1 MAPPG
6 RDPQFV
12 LEHSGFVAKLVR
24 RLVFDPELA
33 RDVEQETW
41 LAALKHEGPARGS
54 ERSWLATIARNLA
67 RRAWRTKARREER
80 ELDPPPQPSTPT
92 PAEILER
99 EALRREV
106 VEALLA
112 LDEPWRETLVLHFL
126 EELPSQTIAER
137 LGVPLETVRTRIK
150 RGLELLRARLE
161 RRTHLHGAA
170 LSLALVE
177 AWRLSP
183 PPFAAFA
190 ASVSSLSIGAV
201 LMSTATKSF
210 VAAAA
215 VLALVFAYRFTSD
228 SEPATPN
235 DAVAAL
241 EPQEALAAPR
251 EQAAEEN
258 ADATARTELA
268 PQAAPAA
275 ASAPASASTLC
286 TVILRAKWEHDGAP
300 ANGIGFDMHSSNARD
315 FYRDAARHWT
325 GEDGSVRIEN
335 VPPGRVTFYSERGSF
350 AQGEAKAGETIEVE
364 LTMPQGF
371 LLKGRVLDVDRTPM
385 AGASVYLWQCF
396 NDADEG
402 WVVARSDERG
412 EYQVRGLST
421 MLNFISARAPGR
433 APTLQRLVMS
443 NTGAVVE
450 VDLVFEAAGG
460 ALRGRVIDPD
470 GTPLAGAVV
479 VVGGYAEDG
488 SSVRMPDGA
497 EARAA
502 AGQRVRTD
510 AEGWFEVDGL
520 PAGDIPVRARGGDF
534 APWRGS
540 VAIDVGRRSPLE
552 IRLTRGGRITGVVRN
567 DAGEPVARAEVKLG
581 QIGNFES
588 AHRRTAPDGT
598 FEIGGI
604 SGGESKLEV
613 EHDKF
618 GSASMP
624 VTVVEGATQ
633 HVEFRLDRGLTLRVR
648 IGGNVAD
655 WIGGHV
661 QATADAMQKG
671 EYYNSLQVGAD
682 GFVEF
687 TQCPDIPLKLLL
699 FAPNDFMFPRAT
711 LEGVLASAGEV
722 WLHPDPAKIGSVR
735 LKGRIVDV
743 DGNPVGSARLMPSTE
758 GYPMSPI
765 ESCDSAT
772 GRFELGSY
780 APGKWMVRA
789 EAIGFVTGRTEFVS
803 VASGTTHDFGDIVM
817 QREARVR
824 VFGLRQTPETRAAF
838 VDGAGGLQEFA
849 PAGTEWLSP
858 PLEEGRGWVV
868 TGGGQV
874 ALVAQQV
881 EIHAGETLDVRA
893 VEQLVVPRR
902 LRPAAS
908 LAAEFSY
915 LGVFDAN
922 GVSLGAFGAGEQGGD
937 VRVPLATGRYELRL
951 FSNSGELGRRTIEVT
966 DERGD
971 EPIELALD

>member
-12 LEHSGFVAKLVR
+12 LEHSGFVRELVR

-33 RDVEQETW
+33 RDIEQETW
-41 LAALKHEGPARGS
+41 LAALKHEGPARGA
-54 ERSWLATIARNLA
+54 ERSWLATIARNLT
-67 RRAWRTKARREER
+67 RRAWRAKARREER

-126 EELPSQTIAER
+126 EELQAQTIAER

-183 PPFAAFA
+183 PPFAALA
-190 ASVSSLSIGAV
+190 ASVTSLSILAV
-201 LMSTATKSF
+201 LMSTAAKSF
-210 VAAAA
+210 VAVAAL
-215 VLALVFAYRFTSD
+215 LALLAAYRFTSP
-228 SEPATPN
+228 SEPGTPHA
-235 DAVAAL
+235 AVGAL
-241 EPQEALAAPR
+241 EPQDALAAPR
-251 EQAAEEN
+251 EPGPEED
-258 ADATARTELA
+258 ADTTARTELA
-268 PQAAPAA
+268 PHSAPVA
-275 ASAPASASTLC
+275 ASAPASVSTFGA
-286 TVILRAKWEHDGAP
+286 VVVRAKWEHDGAP
-300 ANGIGFDMHSSNARD
+300 AVGIGFDMHSSSVRD

-325 GEDGSVRIEN
+325 GADGSVRIEN
-335 VPPGRVTFYSERGSF
+335 VLPGRVTFYSERGSY
-350 AQGEAKAGETIEVE
+350 AQGHAKAGETIEVE
-364 LTMPQGF
+364 LPLPQGF
-371 LLKGRVLDVDRTPM
+371 LLKGRVLDVDRTPL
-385 AGASVYLWQCF
+385 AGASVYLWQSF

-402 WVVARSDERG
+402 WVVARSDDRG
-412 EYQVRGLST
+412 QYEVRGLSK
-421 MLNFISARAPGR
+421 MLNFVSARAPGR

-443 NTGAVVE
+443 NPGSEVE
-450 VDLVFEAAGG
+450 IDLVFEAAGG
-460 ALRGRVIDPD
+460 AVRGRVLDPE
-470 GTPLAGAVV
+470 GTPLADAVV
-479 VVGGYAEDG
+479 VVGGYVEDG
-488 SSVRMPDGA
+488 SSVSMPDGT

-502 AGQRVRTD
+502 AGQRVRSD

-520 PAGDIPVRARGGDF
+520 RVGDVPVRARGGDF

-567 DAGEPVARAEVKLG
+567 DAGEPVARAAVKLG
-581 QIGNFES
+581 QIANFES
-588 AHRRTAPDGT
+588 AHRWTALDGT
-598 FEIGGI
+598 FEIVGAI
-604 SGGESKLEV
+604 GGEATIEV
-613 EHDKF
+613 EHDKL

-633 HVEFRLDRGLTLRVR
+633 HVELRLDRGRTLRVR
-648 IGGNVAD
+648 IGGNIAD
-655 WIGGHV
+655 WVGGRV
-661 QATADAMQKG
+661 QAQPDSMAKAA
-671 EYYNSLQVGAD
+671 YFNSLQVGAD
-682 GFVEF
+682 GVVEF
-687 TQCPDIPLKLLL
+687 AQCPETPLKLEL
-699 FAPNDFMFPRAT
+699 FAPGDFMFPRAT
-711 LEGVLASAGEV
+711 LQGVLAQSGEV
-722 WLHPDPAKIGSVR
+722 WLHPDPAKVGFVR

-743 DGNPVGSARLMPSTE
+743 DGKPVGSARIMPSTE

-772 GRFELGSY
+772 GGFELGAY
-780 APGKWMVRA
+780 APGRWMVRA
-789 EAIGFVTGRTEFVS
+789 EAIGFLTGRTEFVS
-803 VASGTTHDFGDIVM
+803 VASGATHDFGDIVM

-838 VDGAGGLQEFA
+838 VDGAGGLQVFA
-849 PAGTEWLSP
+849 PAGAEWLSP
-858 PLEEGRGWVV
+858 PLAAGRGWVV

-893 VEQLVVPRR
+893 VEHIVVPRR

-908 LAAEFSY
+908 LAAEFNY

-922 GVSLGAFGAGEQGGD
+922 GVSLGAYGAEEQGGD
-937 VRVPLATGRYELRL
+937 VLVPLATGRYELRL
-951 FSNSGELGRRTIEVT
+951 FSSSGELGRRTIEVT

-971 EPIELALD
+971 EPIEFALD